1 MFSSL
6 NLFATKRRLIAS
18 VTASS
23 ATNVTVNPAMFANY
37 VPNAS
42 VLTYIIPGGV
52 VISSTSTST
61 PALTISGFAAGDR
74 VNIIN
79 SGYIVGRGGTGGTGA
94 PGGGGNRGTNGA
106 AGGPALSV
114 SSAIIFT
121 NNGVIGG
128 GGGGGG
134 GGAAGDGA
142 PDLGSYGGGGG
153 GGAGNAVG
161 SGGPVNLTGFVSN
174 QGVVNNS
181 QPGSSGTLTT
191 GGGGGSGGNS
201 SGYGNDRWGWGGGQG
216 GALGS
221 TGSVGA
227 GLSQPGG
234 AGGAAVTGNSNI
246 TWIAFG
252 TRYGSIT

>member
-23 ATNVTVNPAMFANY
+23 ATNVTVNPAMFPNY

-74 VNIIN
+74 VEIIN
-79 SGYIVGRGGTGGTGA
+79 SGTIVGRGGTGGTGSI
-94 PGGGGNRGTNGA
+94 GGNGQRGTNGA
-106 AGGPALSV
+106 AGGLALSV

-121 NNGVIGG
+121 NNGIIGG

-134 GGAAGDGA
+134 GGAGGDGG
-142 PDLGSYGGGGG
+142 PEGFGGGGG
-153 GGAGNAVG
+153 GGAGFG
-161 SGGPVNLTGFVSN
+161 TGGPLNKNGATNDYGQRAGN
-174 QGVVNNS
+174 D
-181 QPGSSGTLTT
+181 GTATT
-191 GGGGGSGGNS
+191 AGAGGSGGS
-201 SGYGNDRWGWGGGQG
+201 FGGYGNDRWGWFGGSG
-216 GALGS
+216 GPLGS
-221 TGSVGA
+221 TGSNGG
-227 GLSQPGG
+227 GLGQPAG